1 MGNESCAVSGWSV
14 RFHVPGINPQARR
27 KMEGTSFT
35 NILRIPPKRV
45 KPISP
50 YETGRPRP
58 TPEHYRH
65 SGFPFRHP
73 RLLPSVIPA
82 FSPPSS
88 SPSPLP
94 SSPPFPPFCHP
105 RLLPFRHPRLLP
117 PLSSSPSPLP
127 SSPPSPPSVILAFS
141 PSVIPAFSPSVI
153 PAFSPS
159 VIPAFSPSVI
169 LAFSPLCHPRLL
181 PPLSSSTLVIE
192 DPGFF
197 ACIPAPSHGAT
208 SGRPWFWVLLPK
220 QKDRVVRGRNPA
232 RTSPPSVIPDLIR
245 DPGPCLCFQL

>member
-1 MGNESCAVSGWSV
+1 MSHARCRGGPFGFTCRVST
-14 RFHVPGINPQARR
+14 RRHVAKWKERR
-27 KMEGTSFT
+27 SR
-35 NILRIPPKRV
+35 NRAPILRIPPKWV

-73 RLLPSVIPA
+73 RLLPFRHPRL
-82 FSPPSS
+82 
-88 SPSPLP
+88 LP
-94 SSPPFPPFCHP
+94 FRHP

-117 PLSSSPSPLP
+117 PLSSLPSPLP
-127 SSPPSPPSVILAFS
+127 SSPPSP
-141 PSVIPAFSPSVI
+141 
-153 PAFSPS
+153 
-159 VIPAFSPSVI
+159 PSVI

-208 SGRPWFWVLLPK
+208 PQAFPPPQAFGVTVKR
-220 QKDRVVRGRNPA
+220 RVPMRV
-232 RTSPPSVIPDLIR
+232 TSLASYPTKMSTR
-245 DPGPCLCFQL
+245 